1 VALVGLLVDEAL
13 EGARGVVDAI
23 AFDDFF
29 AFSSGFRVGGRCFG
43 FRFCCT
49 AFRGELD
56 VVLLSAGFGV
66 GC

>member
-1 VALVGLLVDEAL
+1 MAFVRLLVDEAL

-29 AFSSGFRVGGRCFG
+29 AVALGFEVAGGFG
-43 FRFCCT
+43 LCFCCS
-49 AFRGELD
+49 AFGSKFD
-56 VVLLSAGFGV
+56 VVLFSAGFGV

>member
-1 VALVGLLVDEAL
+1 VAFVGLLGDEAL
-13 EGARGVVDAI
+13 EGARGVVHAI

-29 AFSSGFRVGGRCFG
+29 AVALRFEVGGGFG
-43 FRFCCT
+43 LRFCGS

-56 VVLLSAGFGV
+56 VVLFSAGFGV